1 MSDIRNIV
9 LDSIME
15 CIYLNI
21 AKEDVKDDVNLVETL
36 GFDSIIY
43 VQVIVTIEDK
53 LGVCLNDEV
62 LNINEIITFA
72 DLYKTVEKCVNQAA
86 GRKNG

>member
-1 MSDIRNIV
+1 MIDIRNIV
-9 LDSIME
+9 LDSILE

-21 AKEDVKDDVNLVETL
+21 DKNDIKDDTNLVDSL

-53 LGVCLNDEV
+53 IGISLTDEV
-62 LNINEIITFA
+62 LDVNQISTFA
-72 DLYKTVEKCVNQAA
+72 DLYKTVEKCVNEAVEV
-86 GRKNG
+86 